1 MKRRIRQ
8 VAFVLGILISCCL
21 LGGCEGEDKHNV
33 SITLIHAWGGTEK
46 DHMAMREIYDEF
58 QKEYPDINLQVI
70 SMPTSEEMMRKVEDM
85 VMVGNVPDIISFSG
99 VGENCLYDFLV

>member
-70 SMPTSEEMMRKVEDM
+70 SMPLPLPITFWQLFL
-85 VMVGNVPDIISFSG
+85 ITISSREIPSALIQDRFYGSG
-99 VGENCLYDFLV
+99 AKI

>member
-46 DHMAMREIYDEF
+46 DHMAMR
-58 QKEYPDINLQVI
+58 
-70 SMPTSEEMMRKVEDM
+70 
-85 VMVGNVPDIISFSG
+85 
-99 VGENCLYDFLV
+99 